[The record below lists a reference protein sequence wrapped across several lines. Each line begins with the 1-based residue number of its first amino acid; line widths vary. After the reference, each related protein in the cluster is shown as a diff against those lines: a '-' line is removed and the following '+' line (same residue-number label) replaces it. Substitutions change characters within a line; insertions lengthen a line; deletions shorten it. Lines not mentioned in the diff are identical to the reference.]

1 MAHVKVGLGVV
12 VIRNFNDI
20 GGEDK
25 VLLGQRKGSH
35 GEGTWSF
42 PGGHQEFGE
51 NWQEGIYREVRE
63 EVGEEFRIK
72 LLDRFPFAI
81 TNDYFEQEQKHYNTL
96 FFRAKHL
103 DGEAKVM
110 EPDSCPGWEWYSWQE
125 VKMIYQNNKK
135 QLFLPIQN
143 LIKQGDN
150 PFYNLDI

>member
-20 GGEDK
+20 NK

-51 NWQEGIYREVRE
+51 NWENCIYRETAE
-63 EVGEEFRIK
+63 EVGEEFKIDLIDK
-72 LLDRFPFAI
+72 HLFAI
-81 TNDYFEQEQKHYNTL
+81 TDDYFEQEEKHYNIL
-96 FFRAKHL
+96 FFIAKYL
-103 DGEAKVM
+103 YGETEIM
-110 EPDSCPGWEWYSWQE
+110 EPHKCLGWEWYSWQE
-125 VKMIYQNNKK
+125 IKMVYQNIKK

-143 LIKQGDN
+143 LIKQKKES
-150 PFYNLDI
+150 FL